1 MVPIVSFVGKSNS
14 GKTTVIEKLTPVL
27 KARGYR
33 IAVIKHAAHGFE
45 IDRRGKDSF
54 RHKAAGADAV
64 LVASPTRMALVKD
77 EPYAGLA
84 RLQSYLPDMD
94 LIITEGFKSE
104 SHPKIEVLRAE
115 RGGRFL
121 CTDNR
126 DLIALVTDLPASL
139 NVPVFGL
146 EEIEPLA
153 DFIVEHFLKQPR
165 KRDPALP

>member
-14 GKTTVIEKLTPVL
+14 GKTTVIEKLLPVL
-27 KARGYR
+27 KAGGYR

-54 RHKAAGADAV
+54 RHKTAGADAV

-77 EPYAGLA
+77 DPYAGLA
-84 RLQSYLPDMD
+84 RLLSYLSDMD

-104 SHPKIEVLRAE
+104 NYPKIEVLRAE
-115 RGGRFL
+115 RGGRLL
-121 CTDNR
+121 CTDNK
-126 DLIALVTDLPASL
+126 DLIAVVTDLPFPV

-153 DFIVEHFLKQPR
+153 EFIAARFLR
-165 KRDPALP
+165 

>member
-14 GKTTVIEKLTPVL
+14 GKTTVIEKLLPVL

-64 LVASPTRMALVKD
+64 LVASPGRVALVKD

-84 RLQSYLPDMD
+84 PLQSYVPDMD

-104 SHPKIEVLRAE
+104 HCPKIEVLRAE

-126 DLIALVTDLPASL
+126 DLIALVTDLPSSM

-146 EEIEPLA
+146 EDIEPLA
-153 DFIVEHFLKQPR
+153 DFIEKRFL
-165 KRDPALP
+165 